1 MKYGF
6 FSKLQVFLNSRK
18 IFKNWYIYPKVYYK
32 LINDKFVIFKTK
44 TGLRIKIRVRSTD
57 LMALTNV
64 WMINE
69 YDVEDFEINTN
80 DTVVDIGAH
89 IGLFSLLV
97 SQLCKTGKIFSFE
110 PIREN
115 FDLLVSNL
123 DLNHIENVF
132 PFNVGISKNSG
143 KLNLFLNN
151 DQSAHSIFP
160 KGSESIT
167 VESTS
172 LQKIFDEKKISACKL
187 LKLDCEGAEYDIID
201 SLPAEYL
208 DKIQNMAIEYHLADT
223 KPELIKNLILKI
235 KNAGFK
241 IKTGPHYDDMGFLI
255 ARK

>member
-1 MKYGF
+1 MRYGF

-80 DTVVDIGAH
+80 DTVIDIGAH

-97 SQLCKTGKIFSFE
+97 SQLCKTGKILSFE
-110 PIREN
+110 PVSEN

-123 DLNHIENVF
+123 KLNHIENIL
-132 PFNVGISKNSG
+132 PFNMAVSKNSG
-143 KLNLFLNN
+143 RLDLFLNN
-151 DQSAHSIFP
+151 DQSAHSIFS
-160 KGSESIT
+160 KSSESISA
-167 VESTS
+167 ESTS
-172 LQKIFDEKKISACKL
+172 LQKIFDENKISSCKL
-187 LKLDCEGAEYDIID
+187 LKLDCEGAEYQIID
-201 SLPAEYL
+201 SLPSEYL
-208 DKIQNMAIEYHLADT
+208 DKIQNIVMEYHLADT
-223 KPELIKNLILKI
+223 KPELVKSLILKI
-235 KNAGFK
+235 ENAGFK
-241 IKTGPHYDDMGFLI
+241 IKTRPHYNDMGFLI

>member
-1 MKYGF
+1 MKLGF
-6 FSKLQVFLNSRK
+6 FSKLQILLNSRK
-18 IFKNWYIYPKVYYK
+18 IFKNWYVYPKVYWQ
-32 LINDKFVIFKTK
+32 LTNDKIVVFETK
-44 TGLRIKIRVRSTD
+44 TGLKIKIRVKSTD

-69 YDVEDFEINTN
+69 YDVDGFEINSS
-80 DTVVDIGAH
+80 DIIIDIGAH

-97 SQLCKTGKIFSFE
+97 SQFCKTGKIFSFE

-123 DLNHIENVF
+123 ALNHIENVF
-132 PFNVGISKNSG
+132 PFNVGVSKKSG

-160 KGSESIT
+160 KGPKSIT
-167 VESTS
+167 VEATS
-172 LQKIFDEKKISACKL
+172 LQKIFDEKQISSCKL

-241 IKTGPHYDDMGFLI
+241 IKIGPHYDDMGFLI

>member
-1 MKYGF
+1 MKLGF
-6 FSKLQVFLNSRK
+6 FSKLQILLNSRK
-18 IFKNWYIYPKVYYK
+18 IFKNWYVYPKVYWQ
-32 LINDKFVIFKTK
+32 LTNDKIVVFETK
-44 TGLRIKIRVRSTD
+44 TGLKIKIRVKSTD

-69 YDVEDFEINTN
+69 YDVDGFEINSS
-80 DTVVDIGAH
+80 DIIIDIGAH

-97 SQLCKTGKIFSFE
+97 SQFCKTGKIFSFE

-123 DLNHIENVF
+123 ALNHIENVF
-132 PFNVGISKNSG
+132 PFNVGVSKKSG

-160 KGSESIT
+160 KGPKSIT
-167 VESTS
+167 VEATS
-172 LQKIFDEKKISACKL
+172 LQKIFDEKQISSCKL

-201 SLPAEYL
+201 SLPVEYL

-241 IKTGPHYDDMGFLI
+241 IKTGPHYNDMGFLI

>member
-1 MKYGF
+1 MKLGF
-6 FSKLQVFLNSRK
+6 FSKLQILLNSRK
-18 IFKNWYIYPKVYYK
+18 IFKNWYIYPKVYWQ
-32 LINDKFVIFKTK
+32 LTNDKIVVFETK
-44 TGLRIKIRVRSTD
+44 TGLKIKIRVKSTD

-69 YDVEDFEINTN
+69 YDVDGFEINSS
-80 DTVVDIGAH
+80 DIIIDVGAH

-97 SQLCKTGKIFSFE
+97 SQFCKTGKIFSFE

-123 DLNHIENVF
+123 ELNRIENVF
-132 PFNVGISKNSG
+132 PFNVGVSKKSG

-167 VESTS
+167 VEATS
-172 LQKIFDEKKISACKL
+172 LQKIFDEKQISSCKL

-201 SLPAEYL
+201 SLPVEYL

-241 IKTGPHYDDMGFLI
+241 IKTGPHYNDMGFLI

>member
-80 DTVVDIGAH
+80 DTVIDIGAH

-97 SQLCKTGKIFSFE
+97 SQLCKTGKILSFE
-110 PIREN
+110 PVSEN

-123 DLNHIENVF
+123 KLNRIENIL
-132 PFNVGISKNSG
+132 PFNMAVSKNSG
-143 KLNLFLNN
+143 RLDLFLNN
-151 DQSAHSIFP
+151 DQSAHSIFS
-160 KGSESIT
+160 KSSESIN

-172 LQKIFDEKKISACKL
+172 LQKIFDENKISSCKL
-187 LKLDCEGAEYDIID
+187 LKLDCEGAEYQIID
-201 SLPAEYL
+201 SLPSEYL
-208 DKIQNMAIEYHLADT
+208 DKIQNIVMEYHLADT
-223 KPELIKNLILKI
+223 KPELIKSLILKI
-235 KNAGFK
+235 ENAGFK
-241 IKTGPHYDDMGFLI
+241 IKTRPHYNDMGFLI

>member
-1 MKYGF
+1 MKLGF
-6 FSKLQVFLNSRK
+6 FSKLQILLNSRK
-18 IFKNWYIYPKVYYK
+18 IFKNWYVYPKVYWQ
-32 LINDKFVIFKTK
+32 LTNDKIVVFETK
-44 TGLRIKIRVRSTD
+44 TGLKIKIRVKSTD

-69 YDVEDFEINTN
+69 YDVDGFEINSS
-80 DTVVDIGAH
+80 DIIIDVGAH

-97 SQLCKTGKIFSFE
+97 SQFCKTGKIFSFE

-123 DLNHIENVF
+123 ALNHIENVF
-132 PFNVGISKNSG
+132 PFNVGVSKKSG

-167 VESTS
+167 VEATS
-172 LQKIFDEKKISACKL
+172 LQKIFDEKQISSCKL

-201 SLPAEYL
+201 SLPIEYL

-241 IKTGPHYDDMGFLI
+241 IKTGPHYNDMGFLI

>member
-1 MKYGF
+1 MKLGF
-6 FSKLQVFLNSRK
+6 FSKLQIPLNSRK
-18 IFKNWYIYPKVYYK
+18 IFKNWYVYPKVYWQ
-32 LINDKFVIFKTK
+32 LTNDEFAVFETK
-44 TGLRIKIRVRSTD
+44 TGLKIKIRVKSTD

-69 YDVEDFEINTN
+69 YDIDSFEINPS
-80 DTVVDIGAH
+80 DIIIDVGAH

-97 SQLCKTGKIFSFE
+97 SQFCKTGKIFSFE

-123 DLNHIENVF
+123 ELNHIENVF
-132 PFNVGISKNSG
+132 PFNVGISKNLG

-172 LQKIFDEKKISACKL
+172 LQKIFDGKKISSCKL

-241 IKTGPHYDDMGFLI
+241 IKTWPHYDDMGFLI

>member
-1 MKYGF
+1 MRYGF
-6 FSKLQVFLNSRK
+6 FAKLQVFLNSRK

-69 YDVEDFEINTN
+69 YDIENFKINTN
-80 DTVVDIGAH
+80 DIIIDIGAH

-97 SQLCKTGKIFSFE
+97 SQLCKTGKILSFE
-110 PIREN
+110 PVREN

-123 DLNHIENVF
+123 KLNHIENVL
-132 PFNVGISKNSG
+132 PFNMAISKNLD
-143 KLNLFLNN
+143 KLNLFLND

-160 KGSESIT
+160 KSSESIS

-172 LQKIFDEKKISACKL
+172 LQKIFEENKISSCKL
-187 LKLDCEGAEYDIID
+187 LKLDCEGAEYEIID
-201 SLPAEYL
+201 SLPSEYL
-208 DKIQNMAIEYHLADT
+208 NKIQNIVMEYHSADT
-223 KPELIKNLILKI
+223 KPELVKNLIQKI

-241 IKTGPHYDDMGFLI
+241 IKTRPHHDDMGFLI

>member
-1 MKYGF
+1 MGYGF

-18 IFKNWYIYPKVYYK
+18 IFKNWYVYPKVYYK
-32 LINDKFVIFKTK
+32 LINDEFVIFETK
-44 TGLRIKIRVRSTD
+44 TDLKIKIRVRSTD

-69 YDVEDFEINTN
+69 YEIEDFEINAN
-80 DTVVDIGAH
+80 DTVIDIGAH

-97 SQLCKTGKIFSFE
+97 SQLCKTGKILSFE
-110 PIREN
+110 PISEN

-123 DLNHIENVF
+123 KLNHIENIL
-132 PFNVGISKNSG
+132 PFNMAVSKNLG
-143 KLNLFLNN
+143 RLELFLNN
-151 DQSAHSIFP
+151 DQSAHSIFS
-160 KGSESIT
+160 KNLKSIS

-172 LQKIFDEKKISACKL
+172 LQKIFDENKISSCKL
-187 LKLDCEGAEYDIID
+187 LKLDCEGAEYEIID
-201 SLPAEYL
+201 SLPPECF

-223 KPELIKNLILKI
+223 KPELVKNLIAKI

-241 IKTGPHYDDMGFLI
+241 IKTRPHYDDMGFLI

>member
-1 MKYGF
+1 MKLGF
-6 FSKLQVFLNSRK
+6 FSKLQILLNSRK
-18 IFKNWYIYPKVYYK
+18 IFKNWYVYPKVYWQ
-32 LINDKFVIFKTK
+32 LTNDKIVVFETK
-44 TGLRIKIRVRSTD
+44 TGLKIKIRVKSTD

-69 YDVEDFEINTN
+69 YDVDGFEINSS
-80 DTVVDIGAH
+80 DIIIDVGAH

-97 SQLCKTGKIFSFE
+97 SQFCKTGKIFSFE

-123 DLNHIENVF
+123 ALNHIENVF
-132 PFNVGISKNSG
+132 PFNVGVSKKSG

-167 VESTS
+167 VEAIS
-172 LQKIFDEKKISACKL
+172 LQKIFDEKQISSCKL

-201 SLPAEYL
+201 SLPVEYL

-241 IKTGPHYDDMGFLI
+241 IKTGPHYNDMGFLI

>member
-1 MKYGF
+1 MKHGF
-6 FSKLQVFLNSRK
+6 FSKLQIFLNSRK

-32 LINDKFVIFKTK
+32 LIDDKFVIFRTK
-44 TGLRIKIRVRSTD
+44 TDLRIKIRVRSTD

-69 YDVEDFEINTN
+69 YDIEDFEINVN
-80 DTVVDIGAH
+80 DTVIDIGAH

-97 SQLCKTGKIFSFE
+97 SQRCKTGKILSFE
-110 PIREN
+110 PVREN

-123 DLNHIENVF
+123 KLNHIENVL
-132 PFNVGISKNSG
+132 PFNMAVSKNSD
-143 KLNLFLNN
+143 KLNLFLND

-160 KGSESIT
+160 KSSESIS

-172 LQKIFDEKKISACKL
+172 LQKIFEENKISSCKL
-187 LKLDCEGAEYDIID
+187 LKLDCEGAEYEIID
-201 SLPAEYL
+201 SLPSEYL
-208 DKIQNMAIEYHLADT
+208 DKIQNIVMEYHSADT
-223 KPELIKNLILKI
+223 KPELVKNLIQKI

-241 IKTGPHYDDMGFLI
+241 IKTRPHHDDMGFLI

>member
-1 MKYGF
+1 MKLGF
-6 FSKLQVFLNSRK
+6 FSKIQILLNSRK
-18 IFKNWYIYPKVYYK
+18 IFKNWHIYPKVYWQ
-32 LINDKFVIFKTK
+32 LGNDKFAVFETTTDLK
-44 TGLRIKIRVRSTD
+44 IKIRVKSTD

-69 YDVEDFEINTN
+69 YDVDSFKINQN
-80 DTVVDIGAH
+80 DVVIDVGAH

-97 SQLCKTGKIFSFE
+97 SQFCKTGKIFSFE

-115 FDLLVSNL
+115 FDLFVSNL
-123 DLNHIENVF
+123 ELNHIQNVF
-132 PFNVGISKNSG
+132 PFNVGVSKNSG
-143 KLNLFLNN
+143 GLNLFLND

-160 KGSESIT
+160 NGSKSIA
-167 VESTS
+167 VDSTS
-172 LQKIFDEKKISACKL
+172 LQKIFDEKKISDCKL

-208 DKIQNMAIEYHLADT
+208 DKIQNMVIEYHFADT
-223 KPELIKNLILKI
+223 KPELIKNLIIKI

-241 IKTGPHYDDMGFLI
+241 IQTMPHYDDMGFLI

>member
-1 MKYGF
+1 MKLGF
-6 FSKLQVFLNSRK
+6 FSKIQILLNSRK
-18 IFKNWYIYPKVYYK
+18 IFKNWHIYPKVYWQ
-32 LINDKFVIFKTK
+32 LANDEFAVFETK
-44 TGLRIKIRVRSTD
+44 TGLKLKVRVKSTD

-69 YDVEDFEINTN
+69 YDVESFKINQGDN
-80 DTVVDIGAH
+80 VIDIGAH

-97 SQLCKTGKIFSFE
+97 SQFCNAAKIFSFE

-123 DLNHIENVF
+123 ELNHTENIF
-132 PFNVGISKNSG
+132 PFNVGVSKNSD

-172 LQKIFDEKKISACKL
+172 LQKIFDENKISTCKL

-201 SLPAEYL
+201 SLPVEYL
-208 DKIQNMAIEYHLADT
+208 DKIQNMVIEYHLADT
-223 KPELIKNLILKI
+223 KPELIKNLITKI

-241 IKTGPHYDDMGFLI
+241 VKTRPHYDDMGFLI

>member
-1 MKYGF
+1 MKLGF
-6 FSKLQVFLNSRK
+6 FSKLQILLNSRK
-18 IFKNWYIYPKVYYK
+18 IFKNWYVYPKVYWQ
-32 LINDKFVIFKTK
+32 LTNDKIVVFETK
-44 TGLRIKIRVRSTD
+44 TGLKIKIRVKSTD

-69 YDVEDFEINTN
+69 YDVDGFEINPS
-80 DTVVDIGAH
+80 DIIIDVGAH

-97 SQLCKTGKIFSFE
+97 SQFCKTGKIFSFE

-123 DLNHIENVF
+123 ALNHIENVF
-132 PFNVGISKNSG
+132 PFNVGVSKKSG

-160 KGSESIT
+160 KGPKSIT
-167 VESTS
+167 VEATS
-172 LQKIFDEKKISACKL
+172 LQKIFDEKQISSCKL

-201 SLPAEYL
+201 SLPVEYL

-241 IKTGPHYDDMGFLI
+241 IKTMPHYDDMGFLI

>member
-6 FSKLQVFLNSRK
+6 FSKLQIFLNSRK

-80 DTVVDIGAH
+80 DTVIDIGAH

-97 SQLCKTGKIFSFE
+97 SQLCKTGKILSFE
-110 PIREN
+110 PVSEN

-123 DLNHIENVF
+123 KLNHIKNIL
-132 PFNVGISKNSG
+132 PFNMAVSKNSG
-143 KLNLFLNN
+143 RLDLFLNN
-151 DQSAHSIFP
+151 DQSAHSIFS
-160 KGSESIT
+160 KSSESIN

-172 LQKIFDEKKISACKL
+172 LQKIFEEHKISSCKI
-187 LKLDCEGAEYDIID
+187 LKLDCEGAEYEIID
-201 SLPAEYL
+201 SLPSEYL
-208 DKIQNMAIEYHLADT
+208 DKIQNMVIEYHLADT
-223 KPELIKNLILKI
+223 KPELVKSLILKI

-241 IKTGPHYDDMGFLI
+241 IKTRPHHNDMGFLI

>member
-1 MKYGF
+1 MKLGF
-6 FSKLQVFLNSRK
+6 LSKIQILLNSRK
-18 IFKNWYIYPKVYYK
+18 IFKNWHIYPKVYWQ
-32 LINDKFVIFKTK
+32 LGNDKFAVFETTTDLK
-44 TGLRIKIRVRSTD
+44 IKIRVKSTD

-69 YDVEDFEINTN
+69 YDVDSFKINQN
-80 DTVVDIGAH
+80 DVVIDVGAH

-97 SQLCKTGKIFSFE
+97 SQFCKTGKIFSFE

-115 FDLLVSNL
+115 FDLFVSNL
-123 DLNHIENVF
+123 ELNHIQNVF
-132 PFNVGISKNSG
+132 PFNVGVSKNSG
-143 KLNLFLNN
+143 GLNLFLND

-160 KGSESIT
+160 NGSKSVAED
-167 VESTS
+167 STS

-201 SLPAEYL
+201 SLPVEYL
-208 DKIQNMAIEYHLADT
+208 DKIQNMVIEYHFADT
-223 KPELIKNLILKI
+223 KPELIKNLIIKI

-241 IKTGPHYDDMGFLI
+241 IQTMPHYDDMGFLI

>member
-1 MKYGF
+1 MGYGF

-18 IFKNWYIYPKVYYK
+18 IFKNWYVYPKVYYK
-32 LINDKFVIFKTK
+32 LINDEFVIFETK
-44 TGLRIKIRVRSTD
+44 TDLKIKIRVRSTD

-69 YDVEDFEINTN
+69 YEIEDFEINAN
-80 DTVVDIGAH
+80 DTVIDIGAH

-97 SQLCKTGKIFSFE
+97 SQLCKTGKILSFE
-110 PIREN
+110 PISEN

-123 DLNHIENVF
+123 KLNHVNNVL
-132 PFNVGISKNSG
+132 PFNLAVSKNLG
-143 KLNLFLNN
+143 RLELFLNN
-151 DQSAHSIFP
+151 DQSAHSIFSKNLKP
-160 KGSESIT
+160 IS

-172 LQKIFDEKKISACKL
+172 LQKIFDENKISSCKL
-187 LKLDCEGAEYDIID
+187 LKLDCEGAEYEIID
-201 SLPAEYL
+201 SLPPECF

-223 KPELIKNLILKI
+223 KPELVKNLIAKI

-241 IKTGPHYDDMGFLI
+241 IKTRPHYDDMGFLI

>member
-1 MKYGF
+1 MRYGF

-44 TGLRIKIRVRSTD
+44 TDLRIKIRVRSTD

-69 YDVEDFEINTN
+69 YDIEDFKINTN
-80 DTVVDIGAH
+80 ETVIDIGAH

-97 SQLCKTGKIFSFE
+97 SQLCKTGKILSFE
-110 PIREN
+110 PVHEN
-115 FDLLVSNL
+115 FDLLISNL
-123 DLNHIENVF
+123 KLNHVKNVL
-132 PFNVGISKNSG
+132 PFNMAVSKNSG
-143 KLNLFLNN
+143 RLDLFLNN
-151 DQSAHSIFP
+151 DQSAHSIFS
-160 KGSESIT
+160 KSSESIS

-172 LQKIFDEKKISACKL
+172 LQKIFEENKISSCKL
-187 LKLDCEGAEYDIID
+187 LKLDCEGAEYEIID
-201 SLPAEYL
+201 SLPSKYL
-208 DKIQNMAIEYHLADT
+208 DKIQNMVIEYHLADT
-223 KPELIKNLILKI
+223 KPELVKSLILKI

-241 IKTGPHYDDMGFLI
+241 IKTRPHHNDMGFLI

>member
-1 MKYGF
+1 MRYGF

-69 YDVEDFEINTN
+69 YDIENFKINTN
-80 DTVVDIGAH
+80 DIIIDIGAH

-97 SQLCKTGKIFSFE
+97 SQFCKTGKIFSFE

-123 DLNHIENVF
+123 ALNHIENIF
-132 PFNVGISKNSG
+132 PFNVGVSKKSG

-167 VESTS
+167 VEATS
-172 LQKIFDEKKISACKL
+172 LQKIFDEKQISSCKL

-201 SLPAEYL
+201 SLPVEYL

-241 IKTGPHYDDMGFLI
+241 IKTGPHYNDMGFLI

>member
-1 MKYGF
+1 MKLGF
-6 FSKLQVFLNSRK
+6 FSKLQILLNSRK
-18 IFKNWYIYPKVYYK
+18 IFKNWYVYPKVYWQ
-32 LINDKFVIFKTK
+32 LTNDKIVVFETK
-44 TGLRIKIRVRSTD
+44 TGLKIKIRVKSTD

-69 YDVEDFEINTN
+69 YDIDSFEINPS
-80 DTVVDIGAH
+80 DIIIDVGAH

-97 SQLCKTGKIFSFE
+97 SQFCKTGKIFSFE

-123 DLNHIENVF
+123 GLNHTENVF

-167 VESTS
+167 VEATS
-172 LQKIFDEKKISACKL
+172 LQKIFDEKQISSCKL

-201 SLPAEYL
+201 SLPVEYL

-241 IKTGPHYDDMGFLI
+241 IKTMPHYDDMGFLI
-255 ARK
+255 AKK